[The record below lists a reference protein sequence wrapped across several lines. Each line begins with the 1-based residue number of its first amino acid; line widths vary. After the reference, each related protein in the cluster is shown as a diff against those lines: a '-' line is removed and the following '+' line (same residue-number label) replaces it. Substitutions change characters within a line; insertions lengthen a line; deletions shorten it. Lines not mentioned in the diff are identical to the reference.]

1 MKYKDNVAEHRRLN
15 ILRLLNGQDD
25 ASLNT
30 AVLLDGLAEVGFAI
44 HRAVLAEDVK
54 LLRSLEC
61 VTVTDLP
68 GNISV
73 VAITPHGVK
82 VCTGIIR
89 ADGIKYPGR
98 GVT

>member
-1 MKYKDNVAEHRRLN
+1 MQYKNNVAEHRRLN
-15 ILRLLNGQDD
+15 ILRLLDSQDD

-30 AVLLDGLAEVGFAI
+30 AVLLDGLAEIGFTV

-54 LLRSLEC
+54 LLKQLEC
-61 VTVTDLP
+61 VTATELP

-82 VCTGIIR
+82 VCTGMIR
-89 ADGIKYPGR
+89 ADGVKYPGR
-98 GVT
+98 GG